1 MTIVEIKP
9 KAAYEIE
16 KGPSREQLF
25 DILRIGVTDMLRSRI
40 ILTVLVQGEKKKII
54 VSVEGVM
61 IGNND
66 RVPKE
71 SNVWIIWGEV
81 KKQDGFR
88 RPRGA
93 RKGVELYFMA
103 HLNTKNRKGKLV
115 FRGGDPRTNF
125 VPLELAFL
133 VP

>member
-1 MTIVEIKP
+1 MTIIEIKSRT
-9 KAAYEIE
+9 AYEIE
-16 KGPSREQLF
+16 KVPSREQLF
-25 DILRIGVTDMLRSRI
+25 DILRIGVTDLLRSRI
-40 ILTVLVQGEKKKII
+40 TLTVLVGEEKRKIV

-66 RVPKE
+66 RVPNE
-71 SNVWIIWGEV
+71 SNVWIVWGEV
-81 KKQDGFR
+81 KKQGGFR

-93 RKGVELYFMA
+93 RKGVEMYFMA
-103 HLNTKNRKGKLV
+103 HLNTKNRKGKLI

-133 VP
+133 AP